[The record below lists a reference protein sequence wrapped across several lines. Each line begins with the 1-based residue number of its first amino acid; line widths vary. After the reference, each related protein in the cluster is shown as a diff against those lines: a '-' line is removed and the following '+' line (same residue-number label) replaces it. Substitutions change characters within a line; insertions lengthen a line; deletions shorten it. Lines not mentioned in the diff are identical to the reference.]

1 MQLKRLTN
9 IPILMN
15 TLIANLNGLA
25 SDDLARLGVTA
36 QSARALLM
44 LMQHSELRCSVL
56 SRLLGLEA
64 ATLSH
69 LLRALSGAQL
79 IVRRRVDND
88 NRAVVVRLTAK
99 GRRVA
104 GTCHTL
110 ALANER
116 ALMNGLQARDLQL
129 FERILLQMGDNV
141 TPTDRRIDIAAL
153 SRRKSPGITVSSR
166 RRHP

>member
-9 IPILMN
+9 IPVLMN
-15 TLIANLNGLA
+15 TLLANLNGLA
-25 SDDLARLGVTA
+25 ADDLARLGLTA

-44 LMQHSELRCSVL
+44 LMQHSELQCSVL

-69 LLRALSGAQL
+69 LLRALSGDRL
-79 IVRRRVDND
+79 IVRHRVPND

-104 GTCHTL
+104 DACHAL

-116 ALMNGLQARDLQL
+116 ALVNGLQSQELQL

-141 TPTDRRIDIAAL
+141 TPADRRIDIAAL
-153 SRRKSPGITVSSR
+153 SRRRSPGTSVR
-166 RRHP
+166 AWRTGR

>member
-1 MQLKRLTN
+1 MQSKRLTN
-9 IPILMN
+9 IPVQMN
-15 TLIANLNGLA
+15 TLLANLNGLA
-25 SDDLARLGVTA
+25 ADDLARLGVTA

-69 LLRALSGAQL
+69 LLRALSSDRL
-79 IVRRRVDND
+79 ILRHRVAND

-104 GTCHTL
+104 GACYAL
-110 ALANER
+110 ALTNER
-116 ALMNGLQARDLQL
+116 ALLNGLQARDLQL
-129 FERILLQMGDNV
+129 FELILRQMGDNV
-141 TPTDRRIDIAAL
+141 TPANPRIDTAAL
-153 SRRKSPGITVSSR
+153 SRAKLLGNSVSTR
-166 RRHP
+166 RRGP